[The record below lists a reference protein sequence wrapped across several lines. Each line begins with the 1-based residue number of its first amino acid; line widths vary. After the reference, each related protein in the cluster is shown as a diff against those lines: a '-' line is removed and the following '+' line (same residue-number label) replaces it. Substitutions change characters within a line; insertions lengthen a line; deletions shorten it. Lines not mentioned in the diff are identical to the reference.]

1 MVAEEPYTDPY
12 QEMLDDP
19 SLPFAQRWALVDEID
34 RTNRR
39 FGIYRKFIREWDAW
53 LQEQPT
59 GPASV
64 FEVGSGSG
72 GLSREIRAW
81 GGRRERALDLHLYDA
96 QEDVLRE
103 SLKKFSSEAPPQT
116 HVATADHL
124 AVYPERTYDYIVS
137 LHVIHHI
144 QPFAVAV
151 DALAQMLRVAR
162 RGIFIIDLENKP
174 WAVPFAR
181 VWNPLMGVSSALS
194 SDGIKSIYRAHDP
207 RRLLAALRETEIARH
222 YRFEL
227 KRYFFVPYWCLT
239 ARRID

>member
-1 MVAEEPYTDPY
+1 MTAASYKDPY

-39 FGIYRKFIREWDAW
+39 FGIYRKFIKEWDAW
-53 LQEQPT
+53 LGQEPV
-59 GPASV
+59 GPCSV

-81 GGRRERALDLHLYDA
+81 GERQSRALDQHLYDA

-103 SLKKFSSEAPPQT
+103 SLKKFGGESVPQI
-116 HVATADHL
+116 HVATPDHL
-124 AVYPERTYDYIVS
+124 AVYPERAYDYIVS

-174 WAVPFAR
+174 WAVPFTR
-181 VWNPLMGVSSALS
+181 VWNPLTGVSAALS
-194 SDGIKSIYRAHDP
+194 SDGIKSLYRAHDP
-207 RRLLAALRETEIARH
+207 RRLLDALRQTEIARQ
-222 YRFEL
+222 YRLEL
-227 KRYFFVPYWCLT
+227 KRYFFVPYWRLT
-239 ARRID
+239 AQRIG